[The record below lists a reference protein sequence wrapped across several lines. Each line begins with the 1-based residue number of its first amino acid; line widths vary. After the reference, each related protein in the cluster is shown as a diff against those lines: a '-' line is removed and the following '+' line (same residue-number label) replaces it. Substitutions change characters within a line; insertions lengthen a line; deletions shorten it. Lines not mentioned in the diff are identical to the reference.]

1 MGLRGFFRIRRT
13 TAADT
18 AVAAAAGG
26 DSTETEPLTADQLA
40 DLQAAWSE
48 LTEAAKA
55 SGVKN
60 IHACTRNGEP
70 WQGDAA
76 AVRGIASTLRN
87 LRDEGTAPNP

>member
-1 MGLRGFFRIRRT
+1 MGLRGFFRSRRT

-18 AVAAAAGG
+18 AVAAAA
-26 DSTETEPLTADQLA
+26 DSAAPEPLTPEQLA

-48 LTEAAKA
+48 LAEAAKA

-70 WQGDAA
+70 WQRDAV
-76 AVRGIASTLRN
+76 AVRGMASTLRS
-87 LRDEGTAPNP
+87 LLDEGTTPNP